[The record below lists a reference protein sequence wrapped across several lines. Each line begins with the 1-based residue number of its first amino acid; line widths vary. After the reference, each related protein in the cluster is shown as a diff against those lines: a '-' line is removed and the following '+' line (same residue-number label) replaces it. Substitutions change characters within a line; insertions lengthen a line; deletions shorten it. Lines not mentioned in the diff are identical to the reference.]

1 MPYYK
6 DFDELSLRGT
16 FSLEPEGWLPLII
29 EYGYE
34 EIGNAQ
40 FFFWRIAETRHT
52 FKIPVTV
59 LNAES
64 GGDYFGHIEK
74 FLVQFRE
81 EMLGWTLQGLDAD
94 WVHEYIREYNK
105 WVKI

>member
-6 DFDELSLRGT
+6 DFDELSFRGS
-16 FSLEPEGWLPLII
+16 FGLEPEGWQPLTI

-40 FFFWRIAETRHT
+40 FFFWRVAETRHT
-52 FKIPVTV
+52 FKIAVTT

-64 GGDYFGHIEK
+64 GGDYFTHIEK
-74 FLVQFRE
+74 FLVQFRD
-81 EMLGWTLQGLDAD
+81 EMLGWTLQGIEAD
-94 WVHEYIREYNK
+94 WVQEYINEYNK
-105 WVKI
+105 WVRL